1 MPVEIATGSIEP
13 IIMRLTA
20 NGAPVL
26 GATLRYDVTRLDGF
40 VLDRADQTF
49 RAVGSVGTRY
59 QALPQVD
66 AVAFPGLYRHSWD
79 TSTIANPETV
89 DLYEVTI
96 YDTGTGR
103 PLASDEIR
111 VGTVDEIQTARRRLT
126 QRASTS
132 AAGVVSLFLDDGVTL
147 ETTYT
152 LRDVNGDPVEI
163 APGDPAR
170 RSAET

>member
-1 MPVEIATGSIEP
+1 MPVEIAKGSIEP

-79 TSTIANPETV
+79 TSTIANANVV
-89 DLYEVTI
+89 DLYEITI
-96 YDTGTGR
+96 YDANNGR

-111 VGTVDEIQTARRRLT
+111 VGTVDEIKTARRRLT

-132 AAGVVSLFLDDGVTL
+132 DAGVVSLYLDDGISI

-152 LRDVNGDPVEI
+152 LSDVNGDPITIV
-163 APGDPAR
+163 AGDPAR
-170 RSAET
+170 RSAES